1 MPADELRAVTGF
13 TIVVSVVLHGVTATP
28 VMRHV
33 DAVRD
38 RRAAATEG

>member
-1 MPADELRAVTGF
+1 MPADELRAAGF